1 MGSIHGVG
9 SQVQGA
15 PACNGWTFWHYETT
29 AGYEPID
36 LLREKIRSEIEKVQV
51 KLANPAFAEKVPAKV
66 LEEHRQRLLDWQ
78 VKEKQAQAALDDLP
92 A

>member
-1 MGSIHGVG
+1 MGK
-9 SQVQGA
+9 
-15 PACNGWTFWHYETT
+15 E
-29 AGYEPID
+29 
-36 LLREKIRSEIEKVQV
+36 LEKIRSEIDKVQV